1 MLRCL
6 ELGIRPS
13 DLEYFDEGDIKDL
26 LVERENDSAEYD
38 VIATQE
44 DFDKLG
50 TNWYYRNV
58 IVRVIG

>member
-13 DLEYFDEGDIKDL
+13 DLEYFDEADILDL
-26 LVERENDSAEYD
+26 LVEKDNDSAEYD

-44 DFDKLG
+44 DFDKF
-50 TNWYYRNV
+50 
-58 IVRVIG
+58 